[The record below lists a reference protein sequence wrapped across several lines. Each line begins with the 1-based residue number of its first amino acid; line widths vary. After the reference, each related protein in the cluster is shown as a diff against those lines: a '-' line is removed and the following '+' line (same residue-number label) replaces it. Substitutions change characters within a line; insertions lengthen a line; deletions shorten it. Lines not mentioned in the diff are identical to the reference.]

1 MSNDAFSPSRWSV
14 TELTRYVRE
23 LFETDYRLQDVEV
36 EGEISNATRH
46 NSGHFYFTM
55 KDAGAQLRGVMWRS
69 DVQAQRG
76 ELPNNGDRVTARGRL
91 AIYEPRGEYQIIC
104 RQIRPAGL
112 GNLYA
117 ELERLKAQLQ
127 DEGLFASERKR
138 AIPERANVIGIVTG
152 ADTAAL
158 QDVLHTL
165 GRRYPLA
172 RVILSPTP
180 VQGEQAAPR
189 IIAALDALNRSGE
202 CDVILMVRGG
212 GSLEDLWCFNDERLV
227 RAIAASTIPVVS
239 GVGHEID
246 FTLVDFAADL
256 RAPTPTAAAELV
268 TQFTVD
274 DLRSEIE
281 YLQNRLGDIFSIQLI
296 ERRRQVDMAGMQLER
311 YSPVR
316 RIETARQ
323 RIDDLIARAGRAAQG
338 QLRLRRAK
346 LDGIR
351 KALAAISPEGTL
363 ARGYAIVRTADGKI
377 LHHAAEAQPG
387 EVVDI
392 RLHQGS
398 LKARVESS
406 SEE

>member
-1 MSNDAFSPSRWSV
+1 MSNDAFSPPRWTV

-46 NSGHFYFTM
+46 SSGHFYFTM

-76 ELPNNGDRVTARGRL
+76 DLPNNGDRVTARGRL
-91 AIYEPRGEYQIIC
+91 AIYEPRGEYQIVC
-104 RQIRPAGL
+104 RLIRPAGV

-117 ELERLKAQLQ
+117 ELERLKVQLQ
-127 DEGLFASERKR
+127 DEGLFAPERKR
-138 AIPERANVIGIVTG
+138 PIPERPRVIGIVTG

-165 GRRYPLA
+165 GRRYPLT

-180 VQGEQAAPR
+180 VQGDQAPPR
-189 IIAALDALNRSGE
+189 IIAALDALNRADE

-212 GSLEDLWCFNDERLV
+212 GSLEDLWCFNDERVV
-227 RAIAASTIPVVS
+227 RAIVASKTPVVS

-246 FTLVDFAADL
+246 FTLADFAADL

-268 TQFTVD
+268 TPFTVE
-274 DLRSEIE
+274 DLHSEIA
-281 YLQNRLGDIFSIQLI
+281 YLQNRLTDLFSMELV

-323 RIDDLIARAGRAAQG
+323 RIDDLMARAGRAARG
-338 QLRLRRAK
+338 HLRLRRAR
-346 LDGIR
+346 LDGMR
-351 KALAAISPEGTL
+351 KALEAISPEGTL
-363 ARGYAIVRTADGKI
+363 ARGYAIVRNADGKI
-377 LHHAAEAQPG
+377 LHRAAESQRG

-392 RLHQGS
+392 RLHEGS
-398 LKARVESS
+398 LQARVESS
-406 SEE
+406 SEK